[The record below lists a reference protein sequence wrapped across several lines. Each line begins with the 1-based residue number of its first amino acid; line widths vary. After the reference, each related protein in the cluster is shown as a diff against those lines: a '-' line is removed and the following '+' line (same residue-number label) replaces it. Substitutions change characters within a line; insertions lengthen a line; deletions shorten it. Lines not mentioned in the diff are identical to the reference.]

1 MFIILGT
8 LQIQLQMI
16 FWEVCVLIVIV
27 YSLNASVMKEDP
39 LLNAIEVVRSFIEY
53 VMIRTES

>member
-27 YSLNASVMKEDP
+27 YSLNASVTKEDP

-53 VMIRTES
+53 LMIRTES

>member
-1 MFIILGT
+1 MCIILGT

-53 VMIRTES
+53 LMIRTES